1 MLRPLGALSWLLSAF
16 SCIPGARFATH
27 SCEASRGDWPTR
39 RHECN
44 RISSALPGNPILKQK
59 HRTSDWMGHFS
70 PHSLPCQR
78 RSEADQTQR
87 AFAGKSQ
94 DGSPQATGR
103 RVLRVQEGGTVQGAN
118 AAQPQP
124 QLTSFQPV
132 SELPPAQPDSVFSP
146 IVIAVSSPYV
156 ILPHQHKLHTY
167 GLLRLKGNN

>member
-1 MLRPLGALSWLLSAF
+1 MPLRCL
-16 SCIPGARFATH
+16 CYVH
-27 SCEASRGDWPTR
+27 SVLSRGF
-39 RHECN
+39 
-44 RISSALPGNPILKQK
+44 SALPRVYPERVLPHTVVKRAGGTGRREDMNAIQK

-118 AAQPQP
+118 AAQRQP

-146 IVIAVSSPYV
+146 IVIAVSSPNV